1 MTLTT
6 FNPHPALLGDR
17 DERSRVPVGAA
28 LSMYDPIPMGMDEF
42 RKRVDVTIPGRNML
56 TAGLPDSGKSCF
68 QQNIVA
74 YALLCDRARL
84 VLIDGKMVEFGLYTP
99 ALTQRD
105 VFVGPS
111 IDKILKVLTW
121 LQAVIDHR
129 ANYLFAARRRK
140 FTRDD
145 PIDILLVAIDEL
157 AYFTTATG
165 TPQQRAEVIE
175 KIRDVISR
183 GRFVGVNVI
192 AATQR
197 PSADIIPKSL
207 RDVFAYRAAF
217 RCMSSGSSDIILGD
231 GLAHE
236 GYDAATIPLHRPG
249 VCYLL
254 AENGIRPGLVKGAY
268 LSDDQI
274 KHIVDFAAW
283 TRSTGRT
290 DPAGHAQ
297 AAAHLRNVARN
308 AA

>member
-1 MTLTT
+1 MPTITPLT
-6 FNPHPALLGDR
+6 HHRPAMPGPET
-17 DERSRVPVGAA
+17 ERSVPVGAA
-28 LSMYDPIPMGMDEF
+28 LSMYDPIPIGVDEF
-42 RKRVDVTIPGRNML
+42 RKRVELTIDQRNMA
-56 TAGLPDSGKSCF
+56 TAGIQGSGKSCF

-74 YALLCDRARL
+74 YALLCERARL
-84 VLIDGKMVEFGLYTP
+84 VLIDGKMVELGLYTP
-99 ALTQRD
+99 ALTDRD

-121 LQAVIDHR
+121 LQDVIDHR
-129 ANYLFAARRRK
+129 ANYLYRARRRT

-145 PIDILLVAIDEL
+145 PIDTVLVVIDEL

-175 KIRDVISR
+175 KLRDVISR
-183 GRFVGVNVI
+183 GRFVNVPVI

-197 PSADIIPKSL
+197 PSSDIIPKSL

-231 GLAHE
+231 GLASE
-236 GYDAATIPLHRPG
+236 GYDAATIPLANPG

-254 AENGIRPGLVKGAY
+254 AEDGIRPRLVKGAY
-268 LSDDQI
+268 LTDDQI

-283 TRSTGRT
+283 TRRT
-290 DPAGHAQ
+290 HRSDPAAHNR
-297 AAAHLRNVARN
+297 AAAPFRH

>member
-1 MTLTT
+1 MTLISLTDY
-6 FNPHPALLGDR
+6 PGPLVAC

-28 LSMYDPIPMGMDEF
+28 LSMYDPIPLGMDEF
-42 RKRVDVTIPGRNML
+42 RKRVDITVPGRNML

-74 YALLCDRARL
+74 YALLCEFARL

-99 ALTQRD
+99 ALTERD
-105 VFVGPS
+105 VFVGPD
-111 IDKILKVLTW
+111 IDKILRVLTW
-121 LQAVIDHR
+121 LQDVIDNR
-129 ANYLFAARRRK
+129 ATYLYRARRRK

-145 PIDILLVAIDEL
+145 LIDVILVAIDEL

-175 KIRDVISR
+175 KIRDIISR

-231 GLAHE
+231 GLAHD
-236 GYDAATIPLHRPG
+236 GYDAATIPIARPG

-254 AENGIRPGLVKGAY
+254 AENGIRPSLVKGAY
-268 LSDDQI
+268 LTDDQI

-283 TRSTGRT
+283 TRTTGRT
-290 DPAGHAQ
+290 DPAAHTQ
-297 AAAHLRNVARN
+297 AAAPFL